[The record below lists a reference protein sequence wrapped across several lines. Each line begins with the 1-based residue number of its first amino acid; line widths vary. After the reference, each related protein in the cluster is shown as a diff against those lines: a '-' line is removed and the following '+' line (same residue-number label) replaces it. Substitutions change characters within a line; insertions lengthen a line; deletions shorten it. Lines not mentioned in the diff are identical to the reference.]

1 MSHVYL
7 KGNFISPNVRLSSW
21 LMRRQHKEIVSH
33 VPPQMHS
40 IISLFFCGYKYSFH
54 FISEKFW
61 HHAVTWPIGRFGESA
76 VNLHQ
81 LLRYHRKC
89 QKSENGNCETGG
101 EPRRRFI
108 GVRMA
113 TCSVLIVLLMWHVLA
128 DHPGNRNAGERSG
141 HWRSVLPR
149 RQQAVQSEW
158 SVKIGGLKGSPV
170 ILRS

>member
-1 MSHVYL
+1 MISLNSWFFMEGMKKKMTLKYSKYVSYLQTTAALSSSLLTNYRIPISRNHLHHLNIFSPVIKTKKKMSHVYL

-101 EPRRRFI
+101 
-108 GVRMA
+108 
-113 TCSVLIVLLMWHVLA
+113 
-128 DHPGNRNAGERSG
+128 
-141 HWRSVLPR
+141 
-149 RQQAVQSEW
+149 
-158 SVKIGGLKGSPV
+158 
-170 ILRS
+170 